1 MGKDTVLKKDFQQ
14 KDVQRLRNLVQG
26 KFGEKTSEGVGYT
39 PPTEFHKEGDI
50 WEVDG
55 RKWTIKNGIK
65 QNITKLDKAKKANI
79 MPLFCPTCKGLMDIK
94 LDKDYYNIH
103 KKCLSCV
110 LDFEFELRKAGLF
123 EEYEKNIINSE
134 VDGFINSF
142 KDYVESKLTESNNS
156 FISEQG
162 DIEKWEGGL
171 DKERVLESLDKT
183 IEHLE
188 KMKK

>member
-1 MGKDTVLKKDFQQ
+1 MSKDSVLKKDFQQ

-26 KFGEKTSEGVGYT
+26 KYGDKVGEGVGYT
-39 PPTEFHKEGDI
+39 KAEEFHKEGDV

-55 RKWTIKNGIK
+55 RKWTIKDGIK
-65 QNITKLDKAKKANI
+65 QNITKLDKAKKSHV
-79 MPLFCPTCKGLMDIK
+79 MPLFCPTCKGLMDVK
-94 LDKDYYNIH
+94 FDKDYYNIH
-103 KKCLSCV
+103 KKCFNCV

-134 VDGFINSF
+134 LDGFINSF

-156 FISEQG
+156 FITEQG
-162 DIEKWEGGL
+162 DVEKWEGGL
-171 DKERVLESLDKT
+171 DTKRVLESLDKT
-183 IEHLE
+183 IEHLQ